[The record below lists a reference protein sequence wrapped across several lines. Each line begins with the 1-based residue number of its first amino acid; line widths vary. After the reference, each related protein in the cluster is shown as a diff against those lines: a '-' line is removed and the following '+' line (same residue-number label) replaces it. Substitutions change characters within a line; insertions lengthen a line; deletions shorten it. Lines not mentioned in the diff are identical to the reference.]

1 MEFLD
6 YELVEK
12 AHKSISEKD
21 IEKILEKDF
30 SGIIE
35 QVPPSY
41 SAIRL
46 QGQRAY
52 DMVRAGQKVVISKRK
67 IEIFSSRIVSFSF
80 PEVTIEME
88 VSVGTYIRSIARDLG
103 EKLGLAGYVTM
114 LHRSKIEHLG
124 ENLAKELNDIS
135 IENTLSCEV
144 LFPEF

>member
-1 MEFLD
+1 M
-6 YELVEK
+6 
-12 AHKSISEKD
+12 
-21 IEKILEKDF
+21 
-30 SGIIE
+30 
-35 QVPPSY
+35 
-41 SAIRL
+41 
-46 QGQRAY
+46 
-52 DMVRAGQKVVISKRK
+52 VISKRK

-124 ENLAKELNDIS
+124 ENLAKKLEDTSL
-135 IENTLSCEV
+135 ENTLPYEV